1 MSSPAGKCWKVL
13 LLTCQIMGLHSGLAR
28 SVRCSGQNFM
38 YVGMT
43 DTLQNVSSYTT
54 QQSHTDTLQNV
65 SRYITQQ
72 SHTDT
77 LQNVSSYTTQ
87 QSHTDT
93 LQNVSSFRKQQ
104 SHTDTL

>member
-1 MSSPAGKCWKVL
+1 M
-13 LLTCQIMGLHSGLAR
+13 LLTCQIMGLHRGLAR

-54 QQSHTDTLQNV
+54 QKSHTVTLQNV
-65 SRYITQQ
+65 SSYRKQQ
-72 SHTDT
+72 SHIDT

-93 LQNVSSFRKQQ
+93 LQNVSSYT
-104 SHTDTL
+104 SHHTQ

>member
-1 MSSPAGKCWKVL
+1 M
-13 LLTCQIMGLHSGLAR
+13 LLTCQIMGLHRGLAR

-54 QQSHTDTLQNV
+54 QK
-65 SRYITQQ
+65 

-77 LQNVSSYTTQ
+77 LQNVSSYTSHHTQ
-87 QSHTDT
+87 
-93 LQNVSSFRKQQ
+93 
-104 SHTDTL
+104 